1 MTAGAAPLLSRAV
14 TRLLQ
19 VLLLNPGRVYFQREL
34 ERLTGESLRG
44 VQQGLTRLTGEDLV
58 VAVSMGGRPS
68 YRANEDNPYF
78 LDLQRIAIR
87 SLGIPEAL
95 DAAGVT
101 ALKVLVFGSYAKGVA
116 APGSD
121 LDVLIVGRE
130 RTRGDAEQALAPLSE
145 KVGREISV
153 QIYDHARYLEEAAQP
168 ASFIASI
175 AAGPTI
181 DLRAAL

>member
-1 MTAGAAPLLSRAV
+1 MPAGAAPLLSRAV

-19 VLLLNPGRVYFQREL
+19 VLMLNPGRVFFQREL
-34 ERLTGESLRG
+34 ARLTGEPLRG
-44 VQQGLTRLTGEDLV
+44 VQQGLARLIGEDV
-58 VAVSMGGRPS
+58 AVAVSMGGRPA
-68 YRANEDNPYF
+68 YRANEANPFF

-101 ALKVLVFGSYAKGVA
+101 ALKVVVFGPYAKGVA

-130 RTRGDAEQALAPLSE
+130 RTRGDAERALASLSE
-145 KVGREISV
+145 KVGREISIH
-153 QIYDHARYLEEAAQP
+153 IYDHARYLEEAAQP
-168 ASFIASI
+168 ASFVAAI

-181 DLRAAL
+181 DLRGTL